1 MAEKKTIIKPLAD
14 RVLVEPLSEED
25 KMTTTKGGIVIPE
38 TVDKDRM
45 EKGSRGIVVEVGPG
59 KLSKEGK
66 VIPLFVKKGQMV
78 IFSEFSGDKIK
89 VASKEY
95 FIVSESNI
103 LAVIE

>member
-45 EKGSRGIVVEVGPG
+45 ERGSRGIVVEVGPG

-66 VIPLFVKKGQMV
+66 IIPPSVKRGQMV

-89 VASKEY
+89 VAGKEY
-95 FIVSESNI
+95 FIVSESNV